1 MKTFREFLIEAKE
14 RINHKLVD
22 MKILNEMSTVCP
34 KRLGYGFI
42 LQIYSDDHEPAH
54 MHMSDLIG
62 NEITRILLTDKI
74 PTKITDIN
82 EYPKDHKINND
93 QKRLILKWAKGKSK
107 LGFNNWLYSMEILN
121 TYQED

>member
-1 MKTFREFLIEAKE
+1 MKSFKEFLKE
-14 RINHKLVD
+14 NQEPLC
-22 MKILNEMSTVCP
+22 EMATVCP
-34 KRLGYGFI
+34 KKDGYGFI
-42 LQIYSDDHEPAH
+42 LKIYSDDREPAH
-54 MHMSDLIG
+54 MHMLDLDG

-74 PTKITDIN
+74 PAKIADIN